1 MPVKLVDRK
10 VYADGIPWDI
20 FPAFKRRF
28 RTVKTLFFCVFY

>member
-20 FPAFKRRF
+20 FPVPLSAGFAR
-28 RTVKTLFFCVFY
+28 